1 MDNKKAGRAR
11 NVIKNVRKFGGKAAA
26 AAAVLLVAL
35 SVFSGCLNADF
46 FGLIEPGGNNGSS
59 GDPSAAQQSASGA
72 SAVFKRGDS
81 GKEYTAAELY
91 RKNVDSVVGIRSEGK
106 TRNIFGQTSLTAS
119 SGTGIILTEDGY
131 VLTNNHVIE
140 NGTKFSVD
148 LFNGKTYEA
157 AVVGADKNNDVA
169 VLKIDATGLVPATFG
184 DSDAI
189 MVGGDV
195 AVIGNPLGEL
205 TYTMTRGIVS
215 ALNRAIN
222 NDGTPI
228 TVFQIDAAVNEGN
241 SGGPAFDASGNV
253 IGVVTAKINSDKVEG
268 IGFCIPANDA
278 LSIASQLIEFG
289 YVKGKAALSASVT
302 TAYRNSFWGSVVVS
316 GAYVEYVIPGGA
328 ADKAGITKGI
338 LITSVNNTAITSPED
353 LSTVLRA
360 RKAGSTVTIVGT
372 DGASDFEFEVTLD
385 EYVPGVE
392 LPDGVEI
399 KGTLC

>member
-1 MDNKKAGRAR
+1 MKKT
-11 NVIKNVRKFGGKAAA
+11 VIKIFVALIMT
-26 AAAVLLVAL
+26 VLAL
-35 SVFSGCLNADF
+35 SVFTGC
-46 FGLIEPGGNNGSS
+46 FGFMTDPGHSAITGERNDEKNTEEPLDVPVKDVSTS
-59 GDPSAAQQSASGA
+59 
-72 SAVFKRGDS
+72 FKRGS
-81 GKEYTAAELY
+81 AEGDTYSVVDIY
-91 RKNVDSVVGIRSEGK
+91 RNNVNSVVGIRSESK
-106 TRNIFGQTSLTAS
+106 SQNIFGQTSVNAS
-119 SGTGIILTEDGY
+119 SGTGIILTADGY
-131 VLTNNHVIE
+131 ILTNNHIIDEGTTFKVTLYNGNTYDAVI
-140 NGTKFSVD
+140 
-148 LFNGKTYEA
+148 
-157 AVVGADKNNDVA
+157 VGAEKSNDVA
-169 VLKIDATGLVPATFG
+169 VLKIEAEGLQPAIFG
-184 DSDAI
+184 NTAEVV
-189 MVGGDV
+189 VGEDV
-195 AVIGNPLGEL
+195 IVIGNPLGEL
-205 TYTMTRGIVS
+205 TFSLSRGVVS

-222 NDGTPI
+222 EDGTPI
-228 TVFQIDAAVNEGN
+228 IVFQIDAAVNEGN

-372 DGASDFEFEVTLD
+372 DGSSDFEFEVTLD
-385 EYVPGVE
+385 EYVPDVE

-399 KGTLC
+399 KGTLV